1 MPAQFYQTPWGAQ
14 FTLNNSHS
22 TNLQTIATL
31 TAMVKIDQIL
41 ISSTTAGAKDL
52 QLVATIGAND
62 MPLGTFSIPANTGNL
77 SNVATLMLLRS
88 AQWGVELNNDI
99 ANNKILSLPSG
110 TVLKAKVLTSA
121 ITSGQL
127 IHMLFTGEAFT

>member
-1 MPAQFYQTPWGAQ
+1 MPAQFYQTPWDAQ

-31 TAMVKIDQIL
+31 TSMVRIDQIL

-52 QLVATIGAND
+52 QLVATIGSND
-62 MPLGTFSIPANTGNL
+62 VILGTFSIPANTGNL
-77 SNVATLMLLRS
+77 NNVATLMLLRS

-99 ANNKILSLPSG
+99 ANNKVLTLPSG
-110 TVLKAKVLTSA
+110 AILKAKVLSSA

>member
-1 MPAQFYQTPWGAQ
+1 MAAQFYQIPWGAQ
-14 FTLNNSHS
+14 FTLNNSHG
-22 TNLQTIATL
+22 TTLQTIATL
-31 TAMVKIDQIL
+31 TAAVKIDQIL
-41 ISSTTAGAKDL
+41 VSGTNSGAKDV
-52 QLVATIGAND
+52 QLIATIGGND
-62 MPLGTFSIPANTGNL
+62 QILGTFSIPANSGNL
-77 SNVATLMLLRS
+77 NNVATLMLLRH

-110 TVLKAKVLTSA
+110 TVLKARVLTSA